1 MDQRRIHMVC
11 SKKDATAIGTNVSSD
26 KSLGGEQQFKVTLQR
41 LTTALEAMKHKF
53 PGATGVEYAMRMV
66 VMPRMAYTGQGA
78 NLSDAQIKRLD
89 KVTLA
94 YVRKD
99 LRLLA
104 GFPTAP
110 LIHHQLINHHLP
122 NSVYYEARFGSL
134 WRNIGRGGRPA
145 VITQE
150 HLERAMRTR
159 RMDFSVA
166 QPMRIQDMSP
176 LNGGNY
182 WINGLLQG
190 LERSNLSPQ
199 RRSPHARV
207 THEATTTHKRGHQ

>member
-1 MDQRRIHMVC
+1 
-11 SKKDATAIGTNVSSD
+11 
-26 KSLGGEQQFKVTLQR
+26 
-41 LTTALEAMKHKF
+41 
-53 PGATGVEYAMRMV
+53 MRMV
-66 VMPRMAYTGQGA
+66 VMSRMVYTGQEA
-78 NLSDAQIKRLD
+78 NLSEAQIKRLD
-89 KVTLA
+89 KVTLVYA
-94 YVRKD
+94 RKD
-99 LRLLA
+99 LRLLS

-122 NSVYYEARFGSL
+122 SSVYYAARFGSL

-159 RMDFSVA
+159 GMDSSVA
-166 QPMRIQDMSP
+166 HPMRIQDMSP

-190 LERSNLSPQ
+190 LEHSNLSPQ

-207 THEATTTHKRGHQ
+207 THEATTTHKRGNP